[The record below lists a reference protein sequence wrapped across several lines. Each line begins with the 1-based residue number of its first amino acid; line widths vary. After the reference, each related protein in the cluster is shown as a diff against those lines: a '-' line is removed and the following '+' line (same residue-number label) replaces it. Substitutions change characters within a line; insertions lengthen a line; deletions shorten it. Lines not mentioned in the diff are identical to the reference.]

1 MPIANALYYGQSRQT
16 FAVVPGPN
24 TMTSDELE
32 QTDKLKELFL
42 LDVPLLDV
50 RAPVEFAAGAFPQA
64 ENHPLID
71 DGERHRIGITYK
83 EEGQDPA
90 IELGHELVSGEI
102 KQARIAAWRDFFAR
116 HPDAVLYCFRGGMR
130 SKISQR
136 WLLDEA
142 GIRCARVRGG
152 YKAMRRF
159 LIDQL
164 ERDAAACRP
173 VVIGGRTGV
182 GKTRLLVDCR
192 RMVDLEGLAHHRGSA
207 FGHHALPQPT
217 QIDFENALAV
227 AVMKRVADDNAPFAV
242 EDESR
247 NIGSRHIPPTFF
259 ARLQE
264 APLVLLEADL
274 DQRIAIT
281 LQEYVHDALG
291 EFCQVHGD
299 DAGFEAWAGYL
310 RNSTDRIRRRLGD
323 TRHAEVRRL
332 LDHAIDVHRD
342 NGDVS
347 RHRDWIR
354 FLLDQYYDGMYE
366 YQLSNKTDR
375 IACRGDHAT
384 VREFLRTQYGL

>member
-1 MPIANALYYGQSRQT
+1 M
-16 FAVVPGPN
+16 N
-24 TMTSDELE
+24 TDELE
-32 QTDKLKELFL
+32 QTDSLRDLFL

-50 RAPVEFAAGAFPQA
+50 RAPVEFTAGAFPNA
-64 ENHPLID
+64 ENHPLIND
-71 DGERHRIGITYK
+71 EERHRIGISYK
-83 EEGQDPA
+83 DDGQDRA
-90 IELGHELVSGEI
+90 IELGHDLVSGQV
-102 KQARIAAWRDFFAR
+102 KQERISAWRDYFSR

-136 WLLDEA
+136 WLLEEV

-164 ERDAAACRP
+164 ERDAAACQP

-182 GKTRLLVDCR
+182 GKTRLLTDCG

-207 FGHHALPQPT
+207 FGHHARPQPT

-227 AVMKRVADDNAPFAV
+227 AVMKRVADGNAPFAV

-247 NIGSRHIPPTFF
+247 NIGGRHIPPAFF
-259 ARLQE
+259 ERLQQ

-274 DQRIAIT
+274 DERIAIT

-291 EFCQVHGD
+291 EFREVHGEQ
-299 DAGFEAWAGYL
+299 AGFDAWVDYL
-310 RNSTDRIRRRLGD
+310 RGSTDKIRRRLGD
-323 TRHAEVRRL
+323 TRHAEVRQL
-332 LDHAIDVHRD
+332 LDDAIERQRSS
-342 NGDVS
+342 GDVR

-354 FLLDQYYDGMYE
+354 FLLEHYYDGMYE
-366 YQLSNKTDR
+366 YQLSKKTDR
-375 IACRGDHAT
+375 IVCRGNRDT
-384 VREFLRTQYGL
+384 VRAFLQAEYGI